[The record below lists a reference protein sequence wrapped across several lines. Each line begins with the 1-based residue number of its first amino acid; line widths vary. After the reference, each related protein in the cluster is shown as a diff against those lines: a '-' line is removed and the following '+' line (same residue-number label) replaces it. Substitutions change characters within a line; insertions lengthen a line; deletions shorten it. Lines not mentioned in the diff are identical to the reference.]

1 MVNKNEKTTNRN
13 TTKGYESEWEHS
25 KRYEWKWKNTT
36 DFMNENSNT
45 AIWNTAAGFEHSKQL
60 DFISG
65 DKFITVLTKWNNTVC
80 KKGHNASD
88 WITVPSLPP
97 SVPL

>member
-1 MVNKNEKTTNRN
+1 
-13 TTKGYESEWEHS
+13 
-25 KRYEWKWKNTT
+25 
-36 DFMNENSNT
+36 MNENWKT
-45 AIWNTAAGFEHSKQL
+45 AIPDSTAGFDPSKQL

-88 WITVPSLPP
+88 
-97 SVPL
+97 